1 MGDGQATLTAT
12 ISTGCGTKQ
21 VLKEIVVGIPDHL
34 INVLE
39 YQGIL
44 PVSVCYAYTNYSFEA
59 KAIDPNGVYPYYTY
73 EFASTA
79 SYIWRVIHNDPYGSN
94 TIYELGTYGYQDNP
108 SFAFEQAGEY
118 TLTLDII
125 NNNCNYHIRSFVR
138 GVTVQDWFGYTVSP
152 NPSSDNITIESA
164 TNSTAKETKKALE
177 IREVEL
183 ADKMGI
189 VRHRQKFTGGVT
201 TANLSVNTLTNDL
214 YILRIFDGKIWHSHK
229 VLIQH

>member
-1 MGDGQATLTAT
+1 M
-12 ISTGCGTKQ
+12 
-21 VLKEIVVGIPDHL
+21 
-34 INVLE
+34 
-39 YQGIL
+39 
-44 PVSVCYAYTNYSFEA
+44 
-59 KAIDPNGVYPYYTY
+59 
-73 EFASTA
+73 
-79 SYIWRVIHNDPYGSN
+79 
-94 TIYELGTYGYQDNP
+94 
-108 SFAFEQAGEY
+108 
-118 TLTLDII
+118 DII

-201 TANLSVNTLTNDL
+201 TANLSVNTLPNDL
-214 YILRIFDGKIWHSHK
+214 YILRIFDGKMWHSHK